1 MPTVTIGDVE
11 VMPLLDSRLL
21 MDPRMF
27 IPAHAQQFV
36 DEAGPPEDPRGL
48 YSMAVT
54 CYLLRSAGKTIL
66 VDSGI
71 GRRRRPTMPLG
82 HLNDSLA
89 EAGVA
94 PGEIDMVLNTHLH
107 VDHIGWNTVDRDDGT
122 REIFF
127 PNAQFWIQQG
137 EWDYWMT
144 PERLD
149 DPANAHLVECVEPLR
164 HTGRITFA
172 EKEQAID
179 AHLTYVPTPGHT
191 PGHVSIGIASQGERA
206 VIVGDASHHPIQLL
220 HPDWSPSYDIDPVT
234 AASSRE
240 RLFDWAID
248 DGRTW
253 MAGHWIH
260 PGIGRLLRLDGKR
273 TFRAL

>member
-1 MPTVTIGDVE
+1 MPMVKVGAVE

-21 MDPRMF
+21 MDPKMF

-36 DEAGPPEDPRGL
+36 DEADKPDDPRGL

-82 HLNDSLA
+82 HLDDSLA

-94 PGEIDMVLNTHLH
+94 PEDIDIVLNTHLH
-107 VDHIGWNTVDRDDGT
+107 VDHVGWNTIDKADGT

-127 PNAQFWIQQG
+127 PKAQFWFQQG

-144 PERLD
+144 PEQLADRG
-149 DPANAHLVECVEPLR
+149 NAHLVECVEPLKDS
-164 HTGRITFA
+164 GRITFA

-179 AHLTYVPTPGHT
+179 EHLTFVPTPGHT
-191 PGHVSIGIASQGERA
+191 PGHVAIGIVSQGERA
-206 VIVGDASHHPIQLL
+206 VIVGDASHHPVQLL
-220 HPDWSPSYDIDPVT
+220 HPDWSPSYDIDPLG
-234 AASSRE
+234 AAKSRE

-248 DGRTW
+248 ENRMW

-260 PGIGRLLRLDGKR
+260 PGMGRLVRLDGKR